1 MLVDSHVHLHPC
13 FDADRLLDAAR
24 RNFVGAGAAAEGAE
38 PVGCLALTETARDHA
53 YESLVAGEARWRPE
67 RWTIHS
73 TADDA
78 ATVCRST
85 EGQQILL
92 LAGSQI
98 VVAEKLEV
106 LALATTKRY
115 PDGQP
120 LRETLGALA
129 ADGVPAVIPWGF
141 GKWWFRRGKL
151 LAELIGS
158 SDPKEFFIGDNGG
171 RPAGTPRPPLFEVA
185 ERRGFRL
192 LPGTDLFPYASQQ
205 RKAGTY
211 GFVLES
217 WRADD
222 RPATQFRARLAELT
236 RSPPSFGV
244 RVNLLEFAW
253 LQVAMNV
260 RSRLPRMA

>member
-1 MLVDSHVHLHPC
+1 MLVDSHVHLHPA
-13 FDADRLLDAAR
+13 FDIDRLLDAAR
-24 RNFVGAGAAAEGAE
+24 DNFVQMGAPRGGAG

-53 YESLVAGEARWRPE
+53 YEALVAGESRWRPK
-67 RWTIHS
+67 RWSIRS
-73 TADDA
+73 TSDAA
-78 ATVCRST
+78 ATVCRSAAG
-85 EGQQILL
+85 EDIVL

-98 VVAEKLEV
+98 VVAEKLEI
-106 LALATTKRY
+106 LALATTRRY
-115 PDGQP
+115 PDGRP
-120 LRETLGALA
+120 MVETLETLA

-141 GKWWFRRGKL
+141 GKWWFRRGRL
-151 LAELIGS
+151 LADLIARS
-158 SDPKEFFIGDNGG
+158 APTDFFIGDNGG

-185 ERRGFRL
+185 EKRGFRL

-222 RPATQFRARLAELT
+222 APATQFRARLAELE
-236 RSPPSFGV
+236 RSPPCFGV
-244 RVNLLEFAW
+244 RVNLVEFAW